1 MKWKSFKQ
9 INNQQ
14 NQSTKRFSFV
24 PAPHS
29 SSSAIWTVTTMLMMM
44 TTSPSLFF
52 LANQQRIPSP
62 LGPAPITQTFPTIAW
77 KIAALHLSTIIM
89 FQNIWEKIFPTIAAT
104 TDRSVLTNKLL
115 ENRVWFLFSL
125 HIQLVQ
131 NIWKTSFLQPRVA
144 EVGSLSA
151 RAKMGI

>member
-1 MKWKSFKQ
+1 MKWKSSEQ
-9 INNQQ
+9 TTNQQ
-14 NQSTKRFSFV
+14 NQNTMRFSFV

-29 SSSAIWTVTTMLMMM
+29 SSGAIWTVTTMLMIM
-44 TTSPSLFF
+44 TTLPSLFCS
-52 LANQQRIPSP
+52 ANQQRIPSP

-125 HIQLVQ
+125 HIQLVP